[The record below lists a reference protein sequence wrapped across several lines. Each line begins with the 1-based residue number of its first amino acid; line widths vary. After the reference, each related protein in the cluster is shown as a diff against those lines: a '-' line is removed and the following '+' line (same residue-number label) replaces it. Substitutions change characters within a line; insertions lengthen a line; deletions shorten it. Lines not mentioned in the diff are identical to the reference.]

1 MWRMVDAG
9 IGVMEALNQWLQD
22 CGRGEKNA
30 FVGGTWTANPTPD
43 HLFYIRWLYII

>member
-1 MWRMVDAG
+1 MWRMVDAR

-30 FVGGTWTANPTPD
+30 FVGGT
-43 HLFYIRWLYII
+43 